1 MHIAFTGATGFVGK
15 PTLAALISAGHTV
28 SILVRTPERQNYPVG
43 VKIIQ
48 GGLDDTEALAKL
60 VQGAECV
67 IHGAGAIAALSE
79 AEFFRVNFAGTKNVF
94 EAANT
99 AAVKRLIYVSSL
111 TARMP
116 EISPYAASK
125 RAAEDFLLSNRSE
138 EMSVLILRPCAVYGP
153 GDKATLPLL
162 AALQKRVALIPGT
175 AKSRFS
181 LINVFDLAQ
190 IIADAVHSK
199 KEGVVEVDDLAG
211 GHSWAEL
218 AAISFS
224 KSGFPKNITYL
235 PKALVRMIAVSA
247 EFYSIFTGLPS
258 LINRS
263 KMRELYHEDWVVR
276 GANWPRSTA
285 IGLAQGLSET
295 LDWYHSEGWLPR
307 LKAEAKS
314 TR

>member
-28 SILVRTPERQNYPVG
+28 SILVRKPEGQNFPAG

-48 GGLDDTEALAKL
+48 GRLDDTQALAKL
-60 VQGAECV
+60 VQGAACV
-67 IHGAGAIAALSE
+67 IHGAGAIAALSQ
-79 AEFFRVNFAGTKNVF
+79 AEFFKVNFTGTKNIS
-94 EAANT
+94 EAAKS

-125 RAAEDFLLSNRSE
+125 RAAEDLLQSSRSDG
-138 EMSVLILRPCAVYGP
+138 MSVLILRPCAVYGP

-162 AALQKRVALIPGT
+162 AALQKRGALIPGT

-190 IIADAVHSK
+190 IIADAVGSK

-224 KSGFPKNITYL
+224 NSGLPKNITYL
-235 PKALVRMIAVSA
+235 PKALVRMVAVSA
-247 EFYSIFTGLPS
+247 EFYSIFTGLPC

-276 GANWPRSTA
+276 GTNWPRSSA
-285 IGLAQGLSET
+285 IGLAQGLGET
-295 LDWYHSEGWLPR
+295 LDWYHREGWLPR
-307 LKAEAKS
+307 VKAEAKS